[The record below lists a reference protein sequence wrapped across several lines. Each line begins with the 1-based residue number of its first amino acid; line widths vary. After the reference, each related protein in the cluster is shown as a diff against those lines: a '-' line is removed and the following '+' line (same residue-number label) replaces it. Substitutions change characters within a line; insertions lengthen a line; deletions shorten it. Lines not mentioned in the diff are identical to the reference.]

1 MSKVSR
7 KAARKRRRRLCEW
20 RGVNCNVIYSH
31 GIRRKPAFR
40 VQFTAKESNMDRK
53 LKIGLIGAGGIAAH
67 AHMPGYAKM
76 DNVEIVAICDIKPE
90 KAEAL
95 AKEYNVAQVYEDY
108 KDVLDIPGLDA
119 IDICTPNY
127 LHSIIAVEALER
139 GLHVFCEKPDAIN
152 AAEAEKMKAAA
163 EKSGKV
169 LMVMRNNR
177 YMQVSSFLKKYI
189 EDGRMGEIYA
199 ARCGWQRRRGI
210 PGKGGWFT
218 TKAQSGGGPLI
229 DLGVHMIDLTMW
241 LMGNPRPVAV
251 TGCTYNKFADNDV
264 SDSVNSNFGEKN
276 SQGTFDV
283 EDLAMGFIRFDNGAC
298 LQIEFS
304 WASNVEKEQRFFEL
318 RGTKAGASWTSATQ
332 KLGIYE
338 EEYGKTVDYLP
349 NIDNTKGVQIHE
361 ANLRHF
367 ADVVLNGAEPMFV
380 PEQGVNMVKILEAI
394 YKSAE
399 TGKEVLL

>member
-1 MSKVSR
+1 
-7 KAARKRRRRLCEW
+7 
-20 RGVNCNVIYSH
+20 
-31 GIRRKPAFR
+31 
-40 VQFTAKESNMDRK
+40 MDKK
-53 LKIGLIGAGGIAAH
+53 LKIAVIGVGGISRNRHLPA
-67 AHMPGYAKM
+67 YAKM
-76 DNVEIVAICDIKPE
+76 DNVEVVALCDILVE
-90 KAEAL
+90 R
-95 AKEYNVAQVYEDY
+95 AKEQAELYHIPHVFENY
-108 KDVLDIPGLDA
+108 KDVLELPELDA

-127 LHSIIAVEALER
+127 LHSIIAVEALEK
-139 GLHVFCEKPDAIN
+139 GLHVFSEKPDAVS

-177 YMQVSSFLKKYI
+177 YMQISSFLKKYI
-189 EDGRMGEIYA
+189 DDGRMGEIYA

-218 TKAQSGGGPLI
+218 TKEQSGGGPLI

-251 TGCTYNKFADNDV
+251 TGCTYNKFAENDT
-264 SDSVNSNFGEKN
+264 SDSIDSAYGDKKAA
-276 SQGTFDV
+276 GTFDV

-298 LQIEFS
+298 MQIEFS
-304 WASNVEKEQRFFEL
+304 WASNIEREQRFFEL
-318 RGTKAGASWTSATQ
+318 RGTKAGASWSSATQ

-349 NIDNTKGVQIHE
+349 NIDNTKGVPIHE

-367 ADVVLNGAEPMFV
+367 ADVVLNGVEPMFV
-380 PEQGVNMVKILEAI
+380 PQQGVNMIKILEAI

-399 TGKEVLL
+399 TGREVLL

>member
-1 MSKVSR
+1 MGK
-7 KAARKRRRRLCEW
+7 
-20 RGVNCNVIYSH
+20 
-31 GIRRKPAFR
+31 
-40 VQFTAKESNMDRK
+40 K
-53 LKIGLIGAGGIAAH
+53 LKIGLIGAGGIATN

-76 DNVEIVAICDIKPE
+76 DNVEIVAICDIKLD
-90 KAEAL
+90 KAKAL
-95 AKEYNVAQVYEDY
+95 AAKYNVPQVFENYM
-108 KDVLDIPGLDA
+108 DVINLPGLDA

-127 LHSIIAVEALER
+127 LHSIIAVAALEK
-139 GLHVFCEKPDAIN
+139 GLNVFCEKPDAVSV
-152 AAEAEKMKAAA
+152 AEAEKMKAAA

-189 EDGRMGEIYA
+189 DAGKMGEIYA

-218 TKAQSGGGPLI
+218 TKEQSGGGPLI

-241 LMGNPRPVAV
+241 LMGNPKPVAV
-251 TGCTYNKFADNDV
+251 SGCTYNKFADSDV
-264 SDSVNSNFGEKN
+264 SDSVNSSFGEKK
-276 SQGTFDV
+276 SDGTFDV

-298 LQIEFS
+298 MQIEFS
-304 WASNVEKEQRFFEL
+304 WASNIEKEQRFFEL
-318 RGTKAGASWTSATQ
+318 RGTKSGACWSSANE

-338 EEYGKTVDYLP
+338 EEFGRTVDYLP
-349 NIDNTKGVQIHE
+349 NINNTKGVQIHE

-367 ADVVLNGAEPMFV
+367 ADVLLNGAEPMFV

-399 TGKEVLL
+399 TGKEVQL